1 MEENIIMKKGLLV
14 TTLFAASALL
24 LASCEKTISFEEAKK
39 HCDDNFTNTE
49 LKLFDVHS
57 VVNVTKSEGA
67 FESMYEVG
75 EKTDDESGQ
84 FGVITSGYVDS
95 IGDTATYKVDGK
107 KLSVEYS
114 ISVKDFLANYGIEL
128 GEGDEASGSIF
139 AKASTDDEGYPA
151 SQYQK
156 IDELHL
162 KYSAGGFSV
171 EGTLSMEMTITYTA
185 RPAN

>member
-1 MEENIIMKKGLLV
+1 MKKGLLV

-24 LASCEKTISFEEAKK
+24 LASCEKGISFEEAKK

-49 LKLFDVHS
+49 LKLFDVHT
-57 VVNVTKSEGA
+57 VVNVTKSEGV
-67 FESMYEVG
+67 FENMYKVG
-75 EKTDDESGQ
+75 EQTDDESGK

-114 ISVKDFLANYGIEL
+114 INIKDFLAQQGVVL

-151 SQYQK
+151 SQYEK

-162 KYSAGGFSV
+162 KYSAGGLSL
-171 EGTLSMEMTITYTA
+171 EGTLSLEMSISYTA

>member
-49 LKLFDVHS
+49 LKLFDVHT
-57 VVNVTKSEGA
+57 VAKVTKSEGV
-67 FESMYEVG
+67 FESMYKVG
-75 EKTDDESGQ
+75 EETDDESGK

-95 IGDTATYKVDGK
+95 IGDKATYKVDGK

-114 ISVKDFLANYGIEL
+114 LSVKDFLAEQGVEL
-128 GEGDEASGSIF
+128 SEGDEASGSIF
-139 AKASTDDEGYPA
+139 SKASTDEEGYPA
-151 SQYQK
+151 SQYEK
-156 IDELHL
+156 IDELHFKATL
-162 KYSAGGFSV
+162 YGVSV
-171 EGTLSMEMTITYTA
+171 EGTLSLEMTVTYTA